1 MSASEELLND
11 FSFSFLVAFMKNL
24 LILSEITLSFMM
36 KASFSNSVI
45 LLELDPLLLL
55 KCYFFG
61 FLRRTT
67 L

>member
-55 KCYFFG
+55 KFYFFV
-61 FLRRTT
+61 FLRRST